1 MQERKNKSFDAFT
14 SINFPFLAI
23 IQDESLQIHNRRN
36 NEKEVK
42 FFDNLNTNVFVL
54 KLIPSLTP
62 KILDEIFKNYDAI
75 IIESYGVGGIPKTT
89 ETKLK
94 KLVQTYN
101 NAKIIMTTQ
110 VPQEGSDI
118 GVYEV
123 GKRISSISYLEAH
136 DDNKINCNKN
146 NVDTRKL

>member
-1 MQERKNKSFDAFT
+1 MLFT

-23 IQDESLQIHNRRN
+23 IQDEKVYRYITDRN

-62 KILDEIFKNYDAI
+62 KILDKIFKNYDAI
-75 IIESYGVGGIPKTT
+75 IIESYGVGGIPKTI

-94 KLVQTYN
+94 N
-101 NAKIIMTTQ
+101 
-110 VPQEGSDI
+110 
-118 GVYEV
+118 
-123 GKRISSISYLEAH
+123 
-136 DDNKINCNKN
+136 
-146 NVDTRKL
+146 